1 MFGKSRSLIGLDI
14 GSHSIKAV
22 EIENRG
28 GHYAITG
35 YGQTGVLDDDESRAQ
50 ALSNLIRRC
59 GFRTKRVAVAVS
71 GKSVIVRYLSMIRM
85 SDDELEKA
93 IEFEAD
99 RYIPFNVSD
108 VVMDCKKLDEV
119 QTGLELDSLSE
130 DKMRVLLVAAKKSL
144 VVDAVNQVSKIGL
157 VPQIVD
163 VNAFAIGNAFEL
175 MCEASSDEERSE
187 KVVALIDVGAQKTNM
202 NIIRGSTSYF
212 TREVYLGG
220 DDFTSTLSKRMG
232 LTEEDAEK
240 LKRSPGDRESE
251 VEEGM
256 SQILEDL
263 GNEILLSFDYFEN
276 QFDSSVEEIFV
287 SGGGARVPFLERNF
301 ERIFSRPV
309 QSWDPTSGLEISP
322 GNYEESELTENSL
335 QLATAIGLA
344 SRVRRHGS

>member
-1 MFGKSRSLIGLDI
+1 MFGKSKSLIGLDI
-14 GSHSIKAV
+14 GSHSVKAV

-28 GHYAITG
+28 GQYAITG
-35 YGQTGVLDDDESRAQ
+35 YGQTGVLDDETRPQ
-50 ALSNLIRRC
+50 AISNLIRRC
-59 GFRTKRVAVAVS
+59 GFRSKRAAVAVS

-99 RYIPFNVSD
+99 KYIPFNVSD
-108 VVMDCKKLDEV
+108 VVMDCKKLDDN
-119 QTGLELDSLSE
+119 QPGLELDNLSD

-144 VVDAVNQVSKIGL
+144 VLDVVNQVSSAGL
-157 VPQIVD
+157 SPQIVD

-175 MCEASSDEERSE
+175 NCEVSEDEGRGE
-187 KVVALIDVGAQKTNM
+187 KVVALIDVGARKTNM
-202 NIIRGSTSYF
+202 NIVRGSTSYF

-220 DDFTSTLSKRMG
+220 DDFTTTLSKRLG
-232 LTEEDAEK
+232 VPPEEAEK
-240 LKRSPGDRESE
+240 LKRTPGDREGE

-256 SQILEDL
+256 SQIFEDL

-276 QFDSSVEEIFV
+276 QFDSTVEEIYF
-287 SGGGARVPFLERNF
+287 SGGGARIPFLDRVF

-309 QSWDPTSGLEISP
+309 QTWDPTEGLEICHGSF
-322 GNYEESELTENSL
+322 EEEELVENSM

-344 SRVRRHGS
+344 SRVRKTV